1 MTGDRLGAGAEAIA
15 EGRAGAGG
23 EAGDRARVG
32 AGLGV
37 TVWLYPVLWLVME
50 EEGVLLLWT
59 GRQGLLWTD
68 AAFGAVERRRLMIA
82 HVVSQIPGHMTV
94 LLSGALLVK

>member
-59 GRQGLLWTD
+59 D
-68 AAFGAVERRRLMIA
+68 AAFGAVERQRLMIA
-82 HVVSQIPGHMTV
+82 HVVSQVPGHMTV
-94 LLSGALLVK
+94 LLSGALLVT

>member
-1 MTGDRLGAGAEAIA
+1 VTGDRFGAGAEAIA

-50 EEGVLLLWT
+50 EEGVLLL
-59 GRQGLLWTD
+59 
-68 AAFGAVERRRLMIA
+68 
-82 HVVSQIPGHMTV
+82 
-94 LLSGALLVK
+94 